1 MVSEKLSDLS
11 LEYEIGKTVFIE
23 NKEWIIAEIQTGL
36 IKFQRERVDGT
47 SSTMDISKN
56 DLQKRVNESQ
66 YQFEN

>member
-11 LEYEIGKTVFIE
+11 LEYEIGKSVFIE
-23 NKEWIIAEIQTGL
+23 NREWIIAEIQTKL

>member
-11 LEYEIGKTVFIE
+11 LEYEIGKSVFIE
-23 NKEWIIAEIQTGL
+23 NREWIIAEIQTGL

>member
-1 MVSEKLSDLS
+1 VSEKLSDLS
-11 LEYEIGKTVFIE
+11 LEYEIGKSVFIE
-23 NKEWIIAEIQTGL
+23 NREWIIAEIQTGL

-56 DLQKRVNESQ
+56 DLQKRVNESE

>member
-11 LEYEIGKTVFIE
+11 LEYEIGKSVFIE
-23 NKEWIIAEIQTGL
+23 NREWIIAEIQTGL

-66 YQFEN
+66 Y

>member
-11 LEYEIGKTVFIE
+11 LEYEIGKSVFIE
-23 NKEWIIAEIQTGL
+23 NREWIIAEIQTGL

-56 DLQKRVNESQ
+56 DLQKRVNESE

>member
-11 LEYEIGKTVFIE
+11 LEYEIGKSVFIE
-23 NKEWIIAEIQTGL
+23 NREWIIAEIQTGL

-56 DLQKRVNESQ
+56 DL
-66 YQFEN
+66 

>member
-11 LEYEIGKTVFIE
+11 LEYEIGKSVFIE
-23 NKEWIIAEIQTGL
+23 NREWIIAEIQTGL

-56 DLQKRVNESQ
+56 DLQKQVNESQ

>member
-1 MVSEKLSDLS
+1 MMSEKLSDLS
-11 LEYEIGKTVFIE
+11 LEYEIGKSVFIE
-23 NKEWIIAEIQTGL
+23 NREWIIAEIQTGL

>member
-11 LEYEIGKTVFIE
+11 LEYEIGKSVFIE
-23 NKEWIIAEIQTGL
+23 NREWIIAEIQKGI
-36 IKFQRERVDGT
+36 IKLQRERVDGT
-47 SSTMDISKN
+47 SSTTDISKN

>member
-23 NKEWIIAEIQTGL
+23 NREWIIAEIQTGL

>member
-1 MVSEKLSDLS
+1 
-11 LEYEIGKTVFIE
+11 
-23 NKEWIIAEIQTGL
+23 L